1 MEEGPVN
8 PEELKAHLMAQA
20 EAMIDE
26 LLARKP
32 KVEDMTL
39 SDIEQ
44 LAIGGGREFR
54 EAVLASLVEESSQ
67 SEAREAVRCPECGEG
82 MHYKGKRGRDVV
94 TEAGEA
100 HVERD
105 YYYCPHCQRGLF
117 PPGPAM
123 ETD

>member
-1 MEEGPVN
+1 MTPEG
-8 PEELKAHLMAQA
+8 LKAYLMAQA

-32 KVEDMTL
+32 KVKDITL

-44 LAIGGGREFR
+44 LAIGGGQDFR
-54 EAVLASLVEESSQ
+54 DAVLKSLADESSQ
-67 SEAREAVRCPECGEG
+67 SETRDTLRCPECRQV
-82 MHYKGKRGRDVV
+82 MHYKGKRGKDVV
-94 TEAGEA
+94 TEAGEI

-117 PPGPAM
+117 PPGPAVGA
-123 ETD
+123 E